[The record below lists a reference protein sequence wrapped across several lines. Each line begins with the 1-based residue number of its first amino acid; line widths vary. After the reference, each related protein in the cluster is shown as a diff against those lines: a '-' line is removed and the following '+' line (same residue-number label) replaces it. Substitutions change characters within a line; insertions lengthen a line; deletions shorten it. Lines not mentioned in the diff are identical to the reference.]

1 MWTFGRKMMQTS
13 AMMHTLVATLGEL
26 RFRTPRFAAF
36 ATAVI
41 VSATL
46 PIVLIVSASR
56 VSGQVSSK
64 RHVEVTVTDPL
75 HRFVTGLEQEHFE
88 LVENGIRR
96 AITDFSGVDSPISLA
111 IVCEEPLPAV
121 GTLGPEDEL
130 IQTPSLSNAL
140 RQLSASKNS
149 RKALVVTTT
158 TETQAIPGGIQTL
171 QINRANLLKAVVE
184 LRNQY
189 RLEFESSSPSA
200 SVEVVLKP
208 PRGLPPL
215 QPNFLAPH

>member
-1 MWTFGRKMMQTS
+1 MAQTS
-13 AMMHTLVATLGEL
+13 AMMHILAATLGEL
-26 RFRTPRFAAF
+26 RLRTRPFATF
-36 ATAVI
+36 ATAAI

-46 PIVLIVSASR
+46 PIVLTIGASR
-56 VSGQVSSK
+56 VSAQVSSK
-64 RHVEVTVTDPL
+64 RHIDVTVTDPL

-88 LVENGIRR
+88 LVENGARR

-111 IVCEEPLPAV
+111 IVCEEPLPAI
-121 GTLGPEDEL
+121 GRLGPEDEL
-130 IQTPSLSNAL
+130 IQTRSLFNAL

-149 RKALVVTTT
+149 RKALVITTT
-158 TETQAIPGGIQTL
+158 TDTQAIPADIQTF
-171 QINRANLLKAVVE
+171 QTDRANVLKVVVE

-215 QPNFLAPH
+215 QPNWK